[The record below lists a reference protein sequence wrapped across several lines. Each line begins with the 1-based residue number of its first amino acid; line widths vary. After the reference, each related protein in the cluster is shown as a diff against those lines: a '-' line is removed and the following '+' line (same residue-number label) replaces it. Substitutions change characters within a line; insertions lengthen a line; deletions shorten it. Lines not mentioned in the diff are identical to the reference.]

1 MAEYEGNGDFNYSG
15 DGSSD
20 FKRRDNNA
28 ATSVKSDD
36 ETEENVQLPEKV
48 NEYIRELLNE
58 KMNLDHKYPHAE
70 KLLDA
75 GLFAIQI
82 PFFVQLLI
90 SEIHPTIELKLPP
103 VLIKPNSFQYK
114 SAYYSGHN
122 ITVAIRF
129 LLIRNCKSTTKWPN
143 STARAKVCRHISGKT
158 NSRHS

>member
-28 ATSVKSDD
+28 TTSVKSDD

-58 KMNLDHKYPHAE
+58 KMNMDHKNPHAE

-75 GLFAIQI
+75 GLFASFRLI
-82 PFFVQLLI
+82 FVQRQPFPLR
-90 SEIHPTIELKLPP
+90 
-103 VLIKPNSFQYK
+103 
-114 SAYYSGHN
+114 SAY
-122 ITVAIRF
+122 F
-129 LLIRNCKSTTKWPN
+129 
-143 STARAKVCRHISGKT
+143 ISLSS
-158 NSRHS
+158 N

>member
-58 KMNLDHKYPHAE
+58 KLSMDHKYPHAE

-75 GLFAIQI
+75 GLFKIHFSN
-82 PFFVQLLI
+82 PFLTPFWPFICLAGTLQLRIAVQCRLF
-90 SEIHPTIELKLPP
+90 
-103 VLIKPNSFQYK
+103 FQTLMYTSGYK
-114 SAYYSGHN
+114 
-122 ITVAIRF
+122 IV
-129 LLIRNCKSTTKWPN
+129 
-143 STARAKVCRHISGKT
+143 
-158 NSRHS
+158 

>member
-28 ATSVKSDD
+28 TTSNKSDD

-75 GLFAIQI
+75 GWFLHSIQKHQIFA
-82 PFFVQLLI
+82 
-90 SEIHPTIELKLPP
+90 HLK
-103 VLIKPNSFQYK
+103 VYVMRIVKNTHTHVS
-114 SAYYSGHN
+114 
-122 ITVAIRF
+122 VAFR
-129 LLIRNCKSTTKWPN
+129 
-143 STARAKVCRHISGKT
+143 
-158 NSRHS
+158 